1 MRTWLNAALAVL
13 MILLLQPPAAVAA
26 ASASPAGL
34 WQTFDDRSGRPSGQ
48 LRIYE
53 SDGVYFARI
62 ERGGSPDDATRVC
75 AACTAERRNQP
86 LVGLVIM
93 RNMRLQNGEYGGGD
107 ILDPRSGSVYP
118 CSFHLAGGGSQ
129 LVIRGYIGIPL
140 FGRSQTWTRVE

>member
-34 WQTFDDRSGRPSGQ
+34 WQTF
-48 LRIYE
+48 
-53 SDGVYFARI
+53 
-62 ERGGSPDDATRVC
+62 
-75 AACTAERRNQP
+75 
-86 LVGLVIM
+86 GLVIM